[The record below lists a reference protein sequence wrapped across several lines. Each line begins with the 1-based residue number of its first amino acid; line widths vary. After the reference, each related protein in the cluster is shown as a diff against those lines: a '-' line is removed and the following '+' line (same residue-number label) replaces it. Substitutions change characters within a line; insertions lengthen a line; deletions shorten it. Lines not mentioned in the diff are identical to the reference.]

1 MQSEKP
7 TLSIIV
13 PAYNEGRR
21 IDFLMT
27 TLLKF
32 LPQTS
37 LSYEI
42 ILVDDGSSDNT
53 YQLAYHYQKNNISI
67 IKNNKNY
74 GKGYAIKVGVE
85 KAQGKYILFMDADLS
100 TSLEEI
106 SPFLSCLEKDQAD
119 IVIGTRQHGDAKI
132 AIPQPW
138 LRKSLGRF
146 FIFLT
151 NLLLRVNISDINC
164 GFKCFRSDVA
174 KKILG
179 LQKIRRW
186 AFDAEILY
194 LARLNKFKIVEIPVR
209 WKDSDSS
216 TVSPFSAGIQ
226 SFIDLF
232 RIRFF

>member
-42 ILVDDGSSDNT
+42 ILVDDGSSDDT

-151 NLLLRVNISDINC
+151 NLLLRVNISDIKV
-164 GFKCFRSDVA
+164 GDAIVARGVIKDMEITASKILDGKIPA
-174 KKILG
+174 KKHGKMVRANKMHTLG
-179 LQKIRRW
+179 LKH
-186 AFDAEILY
+186 F
-194 LARLNKFKIVEIPVR
+194 
-209 WKDSDSS
+209 
-216 TVSPFSAGIQ
+216 
-226 SFIDLF
+226 
-232 RIRFF
+232 